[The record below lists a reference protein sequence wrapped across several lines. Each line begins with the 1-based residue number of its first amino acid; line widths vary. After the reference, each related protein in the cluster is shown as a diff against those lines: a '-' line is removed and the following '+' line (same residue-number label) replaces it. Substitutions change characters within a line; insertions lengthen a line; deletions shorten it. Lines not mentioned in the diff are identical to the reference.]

1 MTAYRGSCD
10 VLRQF
15 ELHRLSANQHLSK
28 YFECLERP
36 QDTDSLAG
44 LNTKAIPSQTYTD
57 LKVRDNA
64 RLAKTSQAC
73 AIRDLDILDKILGE
87 IKQKQCSLLKCLS
100 PGIAAWYVWHFDRH
114 S

>member
-1 MTAYRGSCD
+1 MTVDRGSCD
-10 VLRQF
+10 VLKQF

-36 QDTDSLAG
+36 QDTDRFAG
-44 LNTKAIPSQTYTD
+44 LNTKAIPSRTYTD

-73 AIRDLDILDKILGE
+73 AIRDLEVLDKILGE
-87 IKQKQCSLLKCLS
+87 IKQTQCSLFKSLS
-100 PGIAAWYVWHFDRH
+100 PGLWGV
-114 S
+114 